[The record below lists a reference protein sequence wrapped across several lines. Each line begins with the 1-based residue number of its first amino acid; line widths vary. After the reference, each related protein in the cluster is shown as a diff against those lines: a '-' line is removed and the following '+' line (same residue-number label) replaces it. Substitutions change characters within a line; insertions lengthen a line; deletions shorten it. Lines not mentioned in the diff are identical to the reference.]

1 MSELSHVKKPL
12 EELDERAVRIS
23 DKLKRLRLE
32 KGFKSYEKF
41 AWANDLNRVQ
51 YWRME
56 KGQNFTISSLLK
68 VLDVHKISMSD
79 FFSDLD

>member
-1 MSELSHVKKPL
+1 M

>member
-1 MSELSHVKKPL
+1 MKKPL

>member
-1 MSELSHVKKPL
+1 VKKPL

>member
-1 MSELSHVKKPL
+1 MKKPL

-68 VLDVHKISMSD
+68 VLDVHKITMSD